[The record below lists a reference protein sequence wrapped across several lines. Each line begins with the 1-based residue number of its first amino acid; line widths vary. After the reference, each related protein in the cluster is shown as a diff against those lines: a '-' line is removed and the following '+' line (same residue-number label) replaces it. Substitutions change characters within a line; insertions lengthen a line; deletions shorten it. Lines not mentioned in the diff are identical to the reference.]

1 MNNIKVDIKMRLLS
15 PLMHFGDERLGTMQI
30 MRTNKFLYEG
40 DFIDIPVYSGNA
52 FRGQFRR
59 TTMRDYLEK
68 LGIADEGISEKL
80 YYTLFTGGS
89 LVGGSRYEEVG
100 DRLHLRKMCPPLA
113 LLGTALG
120 DQILQGK
127 MKSPIFLPVC
137 RETADYTGIESDI
150 SFYDMLEDVFY
161 TRKDDLKSVTY
172 NINDDGEEKK
182 KKDNPV
188 QMKYEAQCLSAGSE
202 LVGTIIIENCNE
214 VEESMLHATLKRIQ
228 EIPFIGGKSAAGH
241 GKVSMAYGELE
252 PVETYYNYLE
262 ENSEEIRLW
271 VREVEGVLK

>member
-1 MNNIKVDIKMRLLS
+1 MNNLKVDVKMKLLS
-15 PLMHFGDERLGTMQI
+15 PLSHFGDERLGTMQI

-40 DFIDIPVYSGNA
+40 EFIDVPVYSGNG
-52 FRGQFRR
+52 FRGQLRR
-59 TTMRDYLEK
+59 IMMRDYLEK

-89 LVGGSRYEEVG
+89 LTGGARYEEVE

-127 MKSPIFLPVC
+127 MKTPIFLPVC
-137 RETADYTGIESDI
+137 KETVDYTGEESEI

-172 NINDDGEEKK
+172 NIKEEDKK
-182 KKDNPV
+182 KENPT
-188 QMKYEAQCLSAGSE
+188 QMKYEAQVLSAGTE
-202 LVGTIIIENCNE
+202 LVGTIVIENANKI
-214 VEESMLHATLKRIQ
+214 EESLIHAGFKRL
-228 EIPFIGGKSAAGH
+228 EEVPFIGGKSAAGH
-241 GKVSMAYGELE
+241 GKVDLSYRELE
-252 PVETYYNYLE
+252 PVDTYYNYLE
-262 ENSEEIRLW
+262 ENKEEIRQWL
-271 VREVEGVLK
+271 RKVEKALK

>member
-1 MNNIKVDIKMRLLS
+1 MNNIKVDARIKLLS
-15 PLMHFGDERLGTMQI
+15 PLMHFSDERMGTMQI
-30 MRTNKFLYEG
+30 MRTNKFLYNGE
-40 DFIDIPVYSGNA
+40 FIDIPVYSGNG

-59 TTMRDYLEK
+59 VAMRDYLER
-68 LGIADEGISEKL
+68 LGIADEGVSEKL

-100 DRLHLRKMCPPLA
+100 ERKRIRAMCPPLA

-127 MKSPIFLPVC
+127 MKPPIFLPVC
-137 RETADYTGIESDI
+137 LETEDYTGIAGST
-150 SFYDMLEDVFY
+150 SFYDMLEEVFY
-161 TRKDDLKSVTY
+161 TRKDDLKSVDY
-172 NINDDGEEKK
+172 NVTPDEK

-202 LVGTIIIENCNE
+202 LVGTIILENCNE
-214 VEESMLHATLKRIQ
+214 IEESMLNATLKKIQ

-241 GKVSMAYGELE
+241 GRMEMKYTELE
-252 PVETYYNYLE
+252 SEEVYYKYLE
-262 ENSEEIRLW
+262 DNRDDMRQW
-271 VREVEGVLK
+271 VRELEEALK